1 MDDATH
7 TGGGEMEVTPEE
19 ARFLRRFFRRQLLPW
34 AAALVVVSIASA
46 LLLGGGDASQ
56 VEARASAAVAQLR
69 AENQKLTAELEQL
82 STQVAAGV
90 AMRESAAGNDLER
103 RVEDAKRNVR
113 MIESRITAR
122 LERRLDALEAAS
134 SAAPS
139 QAAMAPRTGGAG
151 APPPDASA
159 WDVSQILDRLYA
171 VEMAQQ
177 EGGGGPEGS
186 RLRALEERVARLEA
200 STPGSTL
207 PAELAPPPAL

>member
-1 MDDATH
+1 MDDAAH

-19 ARFLRRFFRRQLLPW
+19 ARFLRRFFRRQFLPW
-34 AAALVVVSIASA
+34 AAALLVFSVASTV
-46 LLLGGGDASQ
+46 LLGGGDAVE
-56 VEARASAAVAQLR
+56 VEARTSAAVAQLR
-69 AENQKLTAELEQL
+69 SENQKLTAELEMI
-82 STQVAAGV
+82 STRLEAGL
-90 AMRESAAGNDLER
+90 ARRESSAGNDLER

-113 MIESRITAR
+113 MIEARIAAR
-122 LERRLDALEAAS
+122 LERRLDSLEARG

-139 QAAMAPRTGGAG
+139 QATMAPRTTGAG

-177 EGGGGPEGS
+177 EGGGPSGT
-186 RLRALEERVARLEA
+186 RLRALEERVARLEVGDA
-200 STPGSTL
+200 GSTL